1 MMRPHLLVMEVEL
14 GLVLAVVGSVVVVA
28 AVVVVGQVAAG
39 HAGHVVAVGHVGHA
53 GHVFGPAPHS
63 GLTSISVFAFSSQ

>member
-1 MMRPHLLVMEVEL
+1 MVVVVVVVV
-14 GLVLAVVGSVVVVA
+14 VLAVVGSVVVVA

-39 HAGHVVAVGHVGHA
+39 HAGHVAT

>member
-14 GLVLAVVGSVVVVA
+14 GLAVVGSVVVVA

>member
-1 MMRPHLLVMEVEL
+1 MVVV
-14 GLVLAVVGSVVVVA
+14 VLATVGSVVVVA
-28 AVVVVGQVAAG
+28 LTAVVVVGQVAT
-39 HAGHVVAVGHVGHA
+39 GHA